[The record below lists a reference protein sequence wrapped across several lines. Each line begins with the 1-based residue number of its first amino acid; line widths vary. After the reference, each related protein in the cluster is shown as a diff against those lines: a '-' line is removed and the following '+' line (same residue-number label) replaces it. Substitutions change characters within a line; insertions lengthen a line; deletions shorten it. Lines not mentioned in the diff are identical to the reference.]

1 MSQHDN
7 TPQHSTEQPTI
18 QARHHIDSLRA
29 AICDVTI
36 AHHNYW
42 AWHYVEQITDEQM
55 RADMQRVLEQLSKE
69 KG

>member
-1 MSQHDN
+1 MSQHDD
-7 TPQHSTEQPTI
+7 TPQTANEQPTT

-42 AWHYVEQITDEQM
+42 AWHYVEQITDEQL
-55 RADMQRVLEQLSKE
+55 RATMQRALEQLSKE

>member
-7 TPQHSTEQPTI
+7 TPQHTNEQPTI

>member
-1 MSQHDN
+1 MSQSED
-7 TPQHSTEQPTI
+7 TPNHTPEQPHI

-42 AWHYVEQITDEQM
+42 AWHYIERIADQEERAQM
-55 RADMQRVLEQLSKE
+55 ERVLEQLSKE